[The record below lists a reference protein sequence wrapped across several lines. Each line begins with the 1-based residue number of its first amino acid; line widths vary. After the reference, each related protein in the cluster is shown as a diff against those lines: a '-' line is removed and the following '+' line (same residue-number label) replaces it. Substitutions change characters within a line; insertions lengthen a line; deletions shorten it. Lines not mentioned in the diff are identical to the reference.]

1 MNTKTLISV
10 AGSLCALFLQPQIA
24 VAQSESRAITIVGKV
39 IDSLKRWP
47 IDYLIVVLKDGQ
59 QRVVA
64 TEHSKKDGSFSFSN
78 LKHSKYTLTFARL
91 GYRLKVVDSHLSDSS
106 KSTYDLGQVLITP
119 VVENL
124 NEVTIEGTKPLIKQD
139 IDRLTYNLQ
148 ADPESKTISLLEMMR
163 KVPMLSL
170 DADDNVQLK
179 GSSNYKIL
187 INGKPSGIMERSP
200 KEVLRSIPA
209 STIDR
214 IEVITTPPSK
224 YDAEGLTG
232 IINIITIKN
241 ITNGHSGALNLYN
254 TMPVGGPGTGGSIS
268 VKQGKLGL
276 TAFGGGGIYNNP
288 QTIDEV
294 NRKSLTTTTSNLIQN
309 NRREK
314 DSHSGYLGTELS
326 YEIDSLNLLSVEFNI
341 NGSKSKVMSI
351 HQSILN
357 AEAATAQ
364 RYHLSNN
371 NDGRGNGW
379 DLALNYQLGFKR
391 NKSRL
396 MTFSYRLNAHDYSE
410 YSDLEISDQLN
421 YSLPNYNQVN
431 MGSTAESTFQIDFI
445 QTVKRLS
452 IEAGVK
458 GIFRRNESDYQY
470 RSINEISG
478 DYELDPTRSNA
489 FNNTQNVFAA
499 YHTYQFTLKNWGFK
513 LGLRLEKTLIEA
525 DFISTATKISQ
536 DQFNLVPAVVISKKF
551 NNKSTLNL
559 GYTQRI
565 QRPGIYQLNPFVDRS
580 NPNVQFSGNP
590 NLRPVIAN
598 AVQLGYSIQGT
609 AFIHINLDYTSFD
622 ALINQVAE
630 YDPENNITR
639 IAYQNTG
646 KASMLG
652 TGLSINYP
660 ATKFLTLNV
669 NAKAAL
675 ARVEGISNGLHLS
688 TEGLMYSFSLSPG
701 YNFGQGWRANGNLNI
716 RSKSFSLQRETN
728 AYISSSLSV
737 SKELVKKKLTL
748 SSSINN
754 PFSKFRNSMVNLT
767 GPGFEQISIDR
778 LYSRSYRM
786 SLNYNFGKLRE
797 PIQKNKRGIKND
809 DVSN

>member
-10 AGSLCALFLQPQIA
+10 AGTLCALFFLTQTS
-24 VAQSESRAITIVGKV
+24 VAQSKSTSYTIVGKAV
-39 IDSLKRWP
+39 DSLKRSP
-47 IDYLIVVLKDGQ
+47 IGSITVALKDGQ
-59 QRVVA
+59 QSILA
-64 TEHSKKDGSFSFSN
+64 TELTRQDGSFSFSN
-78 LKHSKYTLTFARL
+78 IKKTKYTLTFSGL
-91 GYRLKVVDSHLSDSS
+91 GYKLKVIGSPLSDSS
-106 KSTYDLGQVLITP
+106 KSTYDIGQVLMVPIM
-119 VVENL
+119 ENL
-124 NEVTIEGTKPLIKQD
+124 NEVTIKGTKPLIKQD

-148 ADPESKTISLLEMMR
+148 ADLESKAISLLEMMR

-179 GSSNYKIL
+179 GSSTYKIL
-187 INGKPSGIMERSP
+187 INGKPSTLMERNP
-200 KEVLRSIPA
+200 KEVLRSMPA

-241 ITNGHSGALNLYN
+241 INGGYSGALNLYN

-268 VKQGKLGL
+268 MKHGKLGL

-288 QTIDEV
+288 QTIEEL
-294 NRKSLTTTTSNLIQN
+294 NRTSLTAMSSNLNQN
-309 NRREK
+309 RSREK
-314 DSHSGYLGTELS
+314 DSHSGYLGTEFS
-326 YEIDSLNLLSVEFNI
+326 YEIDSLHLLSVEFNI
-341 NGSKSKVMSI
+341 NGSKSEGRSI
-351 HQSILN
+351 QQSMLN
-357 AEAATAQ
+357 VETVTAQ
-364 RYHLSNN
+364 RYNLNN
-371 NDGRGNGW
+371 NNEGRGNGW
-379 DLALNYQLGFKR
+379 DLGLNYQLGFKG

-396 MTFSYRLNAHDYSE
+396 LTFSYRFNGHDYMEFSE
-410 YSDLEISDQLN
+410 LAISDQLN
-421 YSLPNYNQVN
+421 HALPDYNQLN
-431 MGSTAESTFQIDFI
+431 SGSSSEHTFQVDFV

-458 GIFRRNESDYQY
+458 GIFRHNESDYQY
-470 RSINEISG
+470 RSIDAASG
-478 DYELDPTRSNA
+478 EFEMDAARSNA
-489 FNNTQNVFAA
+489 FNNAQHVYAFYN
-499 YHTYQFTLKNWGFK
+499 TYQFSLKSWGIK
-513 LGLRLEKTLIEA
+513 MGMRMEQTTIDA
-525 DFISTATKISQ
+525 DFISAATKISQ
-536 DQFNLVPAVVISKKF
+536 DQLNLIPSLVVSKKF
-551 NNKSTLNL
+551 ENKSSLNL

-580 NPNVQFSGNP
+580 NPNVQISGNP
-590 NLRPVIAN
+590 NLRPVTAN

-609 AFIHINLDYTSFD
+609 AFININLDYTSFN
-622 ALINQVAE
+622 ALINQVAA
-630 YDPENNITR
+630 YDKENNVTR

-660 ATKFLTLNV
+660 ATKFLSING
-669 NAKAAL
+669 NAKLAL
-675 ARVEGISNGLHLS
+675 ARVEGVSNGFPIS

-701 YNFGQGWRANGNLNI
+701 YNFSQGWRANANLNI

-728 AYISSSLSV
+728 AYISSSFGF
-737 SKELVKKKLTL
+737 SKELVKNKLTF
-748 SSSINN
+748 SSSISN
-754 PFSKFRNSMVNLT
+754 PFSKFRNSMVNLS

-778 LYSRSYRM
+778 LYSRSYRV

-797 PIQKNKRGIKND
+797 SIKKNKRGIKND